1 MKKRASQFLPEN
13 VVSII
18 IGAIILIGFGLGVYT
33 WYQTAQTDTEFAS
46 ASSTIRTIKGKID
59 ALKVGQENDFPFQGF
74 AGKQAWYIKGYS
86 NTTINRPEKCFF
98 ESCICVSPY
107 PTPISCDNEGNH
119 EIIDAGEIII
129 EGVFPEKCITVK
141 TGPED
146 YDTICTQSETPDD
159 FIIIPKNFYLLH
171 ISKEKINNE
180 VTVAIKFNRPENEQ

>member
-18 IGAIILIGFGLGVYT
+18 IGAIILTGFGLGVYT

-59 ALKVGQENDFPFQGF
+59 ALEVGQENDFPFQGF

-98 ESCICVSPY
+98 ESCICVSPS
-107 PTPISCDNEGNH
+107 PTPTSCDNEGNH
-119 EIIDAGEIII
+119 EIINSPNIII
-129 EGVFPEKCITVK
+129 EGVFPERCFTVK
-141 TGPED
+141 VGPED
-146 YDTICTQSETPDD
+146 YDTICTPQTQESY
-159 FIIIPKNFYLLH
+159 IIIPKNFYLLH

-180 VTVAIKFNRPENEQ
+180 ITVTIKFNHPENEQ